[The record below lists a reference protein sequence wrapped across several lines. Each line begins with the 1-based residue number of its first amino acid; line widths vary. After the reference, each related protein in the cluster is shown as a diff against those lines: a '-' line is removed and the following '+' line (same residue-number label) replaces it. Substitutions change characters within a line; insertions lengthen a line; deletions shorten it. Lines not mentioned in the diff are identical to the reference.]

1 MNKTYCMPFLIAAIF
16 CFSSSSAVV
25 HAQSVVDFS
34 FNRTGPN
41 HSVLVLP
48 IWHPVIKEMQQ
59 LDDLPSDFI
68 LGFEKDSLETGDLVG
83 VFYTDKSG
91 DYKCAS
97 SVTWKSNDFN
107 MLPVWGSYPPEA
119 DNGMEMGEKLTW
131 LAQKQDNSIYEI
143 ECSYQKPLMAIYI
156 KDGTSAVLGMKLVKS
171 KSLTA
176 LSPLKKQN

>member
-34 FNRTGPN
+34 FNRTGSN

-68 LGFEKDSLETGDLVG
+68 QSNRAPVG
-83 VFYTDKSG
+83 IQYNCRTIAVFLNSELQHDT
-91 DYKCAS
+91 
-97 SVTWKSNDFN
+97 SNR
-107 MLPVWGSYPPEA
+107 PA
-119 DNGMEMGEKLTW
+119 T
-131 LAQKQDNSIYEI
+131 
-143 ECSYQKPLMAIYI
+143 
-156 KDGTSAVLGMKLVKS
+156 
-171 KSLTA
+171 
-176 LSPLKKQN
+176 

>member
-1 MNKTYCMPFLIAAIF
+1 MNKTYCIPFLIATIF

-25 HAQSVVDFS
+25 YAQSSIDFS

-83 VFYTDKSG
+83 VFYNCKS
-91 DYKCAS
+91 
-97 SVTWKSNDFN
+97 
-107 MLPVWGSYPPEA
+107 
-119 DNGMEMGEKLTW
+119 
-131 LAQKQDNSIYEI
+131 
-143 ECSYQKPLMAIYI
+143 I
-156 KDGTSAVLGMKLVKS
+156 KKIII
-171 KSLTA
+171 
-176 LSPLKKQN
+176 